1 MQLRSPLHVLRKES
15 IICMFLACQFW
26 EWYPL
31 FHCIVHALQ
40 PTGLFVLDSSL
51 KLPRD
56 ISVKIMNAPSK
67 YAYVEAIQKE
77 EESKKKLSKPKFS
90 FQENRLSPLTIS
102 RSLRKSQSARRYQE
116 THSIS
121 EEAKETKEAKTSTET
136 AETAETKEINEASE
150 FVVTNGNRMTL
161 QQIKDMV
168 VTDIPYQFVI
178 HPPSAMNDDC
188 ALGIYIVRKNPNHFV
203 SYLDLKNDDGLPE
216 PTCPP
221 PFVYEI
227 PPNPSK

>member
-1 MQLRSPLHVLRKES
+1 MQLRSPLHILRKES
-15 IICMFLACQFW
+15 IVCTFLACQLW

-40 PTGLFVLDSSL
+40 PTGLFVLDSTL

-56 ISVKIMNAPSK
+56 IAVTIKNTPST
-67 YAYVEAIQKE
+67 YTYVEAIQKE

-116 THSIS
+116 THSVS
-121 EEAKETKEAKTSTET
+121 EETKEVKTTTET
-136 AETAETKEINEASE
+136 TETKDVKEPEE

-168 VTDIPYQFVI
+168 VPDMPYQFVI
-178 HPPSAMNDDC
+178 HPPSSMQGDC
-188 ALGIYIVRKNPNHFV
+188 SLGIYIVRKNPNHFT

-227 PPNPSK
+227 PPNPNQ